1 MATLYWLNIL
11 DLSGDILA
19 QLNDDDAGSGFQYL
33 VATQK
38 RNDVGILRSI
48 ISQEIPQA
56 AIWDELEAG
65 EMYMAELYRSDIP
78 AGIATYREWGGFV
91 RPGRRRAEGKRLL
104 IEITGVHENAL
115 LEWRRVLW
123 PADTANRSTFATV
136 EAETV
141 AKTLVQ
147 YNATTS
153 ATTGAGRATSGAYTA
168 FPITI
173 EADEGRGNE
182 ISVSFAWLN
191 LLPAL
196 QRVSTLGG
204 GDFRLVKDSESVSW
218 EFQWR
223 QPYLGTDRSDD
234 VVFSLDR
241 DNMENPVL
249 TLTNPWEPTVAVVAG
264 QGQGDQRTLVVR
276 TGPNYVSDFHREV
289 FVDARDLST
298 IDALQD
304 RGDERLDELKSR
316 DTLDFVPLQTDALRY
331 GRDYFLGDLVTGRF
345 SGIEITPQID
355 SVEIELPERGF
366 ENIKIGLRSV

>member
-1 MATLYWLNIL
+1 MPTRYWLNIL
-11 DLSGDILA
+11 DLDGAMIA

-38 RNDVGILRSI
+38 RNDIGILRSI

-56 AIWDELEAG
+56 TIWDELEAG

-78 AGIATYREWGGFV
+78 NGIATYREWGGFV

-115 LEWRRVLW
+115 LEWRRIMW
-123 PADTANRSTFATV
+123 PADTSNRSVFLAV

-147 YNATTS
+147 YNVTVS
-153 ATTGAGRATSGAYTA
+153 ATTAAGRATAGANA
-168 FPITI
+168 DLPVTI
-173 EADEGRGNE
+173 EVDAGRGNV

-196 QRVSTLGG
+196 QRVSVIGG
-204 GDFRLVKDSESVSW
+204 GDFRLVRDTDAVSW

-223 QPYLGTDRSDD
+223 APYLGTDRSDT
-234 VVFSLDR
+234 VVFALDR

-264 QGQGDQRTLVVR
+264 QGQGENRTLVVR
-276 TGPNYVSDFHREV
+276 TGPNHVSGFHREV
-289 FVDARDLST
+289 FIDARDLST
-298 IDALQD
+298 VAALQD
-304 RGDERLDELKSR
+304 RGDERLDELKAR
-316 DTLDFVPLQTDALRY
+316 NTLEFIPLQTDALRY

-345 SGIEITPQID
+345 GGVEITPQID